1 MKKLRLPDRVAI
13 YVYIF
18 NRVHF
23 DLLLRRSG
31 QILVI
36 SFIVTFFMPN
46 ILKHFYG
53 ELCYVYEQ
61 LIAHNHER
69 NRIG

>member
-1 MKKLRLPDRVAI
+1 MQ
-13 YVYIF
+13 
-18 NRVHF
+18 N
-23 DLLLRRSG
+23 
-31 QILVI
+31 
-36 SFIVTFFMPN
+36 TF
-46 ILKHFYG
+46 KHFYG